1 MVNGTRKN
9 IGIASVRGANKAV
22 ANARLRRK
30 INARAKLNDPTSRI
44 SQAKKS
50 IRKGTVNL
58 NRVFDP
64 NSNAERF

>member
-9 IGIASVRGANKAV
+9 IGIASVKGDNRAV